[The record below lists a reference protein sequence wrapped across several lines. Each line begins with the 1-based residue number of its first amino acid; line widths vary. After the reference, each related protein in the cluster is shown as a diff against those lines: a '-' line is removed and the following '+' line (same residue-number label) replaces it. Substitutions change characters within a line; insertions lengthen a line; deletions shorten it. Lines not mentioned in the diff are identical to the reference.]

1 MSWRTSHPQ
10 RPAGSGRRAAVPAG
24 WRRPLAGLGLL
35 VLAALVLSGAV
46 PLVGGTTPSADGQ
59 AAGRDRRVLVV
70 RGGLGTAGFLQGRS
84 DQDLSDLFNERMG
97 GLARFGALLA
107 GDGYEVTQV
116 EEGPGGTKVDLGAVD
131 LERYGLVVLG
141 SNNATYG
148 PADAVR
154 LAAYVR
160 AGGSVLAFADA
171 NFGKDWRAAAD
182 SDQQLLERFG
192 LTVSQDN
199 GKPQALAAADL
210 AAPDHPV
217 LRGVDKVDGYG
228 ATAFT
233 LSRGAPEAQATIL
246 ARPNTPVRENTGDGS
261 QPGPDRASTADDG
274 AIVAVTLGQ
283 GRVLATFDR
292 DTFFGSSLAQ
302 AGNRTFTLNAVRWLT
317 TGS

>member
-1 MSWRTSHPQ
+1 MRATSHPQ
-10 RPAGSGRRAAVPAG
+10 APSTGRPRRATRSWRTRGVAGVGLAV
-24 WRRPLAGLGLL
+24 L
-35 VLAALVLSGAV
+35 VALVASGAV
-46 PLVGGTTPSADGQ
+46 PLVDGTAPNADGQ

-107 GDGYEVTQV
+107 GEGYEVTQV
-116 EEGPGGTKVDLGAVD
+116 EEAPGGTKVDLGAID

-141 SNNATYG
+141 SNNAAYG
-148 PADAVR
+148 PADALR

-160 AGGSVLAFADA
+160 AGGSILAFADA
-171 NFGKDWRAAAD
+171 NYGKDWRAAAD
-182 SDQQLLERFG
+182 SDQQLLERLG

-199 GKPQALAAADL
+199 GRPQALTPDDV

-233 LSRGAPEAQATIL
+233 VSGGAPEARATIL
-246 ARPNTPVRENTGDGS
+246 ATPNTPVRENTGDGT
-261 QPGPDRASTADDG
+261 QPGPDREATKADG
-274 AIVAVTLGQ
+274 AVVAVTLGQ

-292 DTFFGSSLAQ
+292 DTFFGTSLAQ
-302 AGNRTFTLNAVRWLT
+302 SGNRTFTLNAVRWLT
-317 TGS
+317 TGA